1 MHLLPMYVY
10 AGPIPAPAPLRY
22 AIVLPA
28 LTQKIFYTELGIFV
42 N

>member
-10 AGPIPAPAPLRY
+10 AGPIPAPPHCGTQ
-22 AIVLPA
+22 IVLPA